1 MRIVILLA
9 LLAGC
14 ATPIPPKPERAKFMF
29 QCENG
34 ILWAASLPEGWDGG
48 YMAEV
53 GHCIGNLK
61 IIGPRSQVTPLK
73 WS

>member
-1 MRIVILLA
+1 MRIVILLL

-14 ATPIPPKPERAKFMF
+14 ATPAPKPDRAKFMF

-53 GHCIGNLK
+53 GHCIGELK
-61 IIGPRSQVTPLK
+61 IIGPRRSVTRIGNT
-73 WS
+73 

>member
-14 ATPIPPKPERAKFMF
+14 ATPIAKPERAKFMF

-34 ILWAASLPEGWDGG
+34 ILWAASQPEGWDGG